1 MIYLGGKL
9 YVLHNMGRNTRE
21 SGFSKDSSPSHIEVG
36 VEERGLRAAVFGE
49 NYFGFGITD
58 SLARLAAKFI
68 KSGSDSD
75 TVGLVDLCKEA
86 NGPEVFHGAS
96 IVTLGDKTE
105 KGGITVSRQ
114 AWVEAWKK
122 DVVALASPSDSSL
135 ILNFVFQKSSIFK
148 KAIIFMEKIIFK
160 VLKELAMV
168 VVARILDSIESSND
182 SSH

>member
-1 MIYLGGKL
+1 MDPILFL
-9 YVLHNMGRNTRE
+9 LLQ
-21 SGFSKDSSPSHIEVG
+21 
-36 VEERGLRAAVFGE
+36 LR
-49 NYFGFGITD
+49 
-58 SLARLAAKFI
+58 
-68 KSGSDSD
+68 
-75 TVGLVDLCKEA
+75 
-86 NGPEVFHGAS
+86 
-96 IVTLGDKTE
+96 
-105 KGGITVSRQ
+105 
-114 AWVEAWKK
+114 VEAWKK